1 MLNSDNFVWNIPCA
15 PVSVL
20 SGQTVLSSKEVTGS
34 VRKGISDF
42 CLICYYNNNLN
53 CYGVTTQL
61 PALYLRILVIIS
73 P

>member
-1 MLNSDNFVWNIPCA
+1 VEYSCVP
-15 PVSVL
+15 L

-42 CLICYYNNNLN
+42 CLICYYNVIIIIILIVME
-53 CYGVTTQL
+53 C
-61 PALYLRILVIIS
+61 ILVIIS

>member
-1 MLNSDNFVWNIPCA
+1 MLNSDNFVWDIPCA

-42 CLICYYNNNLN
+42 CLICYYN
-53 CYGVTTQL
+53 
-61 PALYLRILVIIS
+61 VIIIIIIIILFVME
-73 P
+73 